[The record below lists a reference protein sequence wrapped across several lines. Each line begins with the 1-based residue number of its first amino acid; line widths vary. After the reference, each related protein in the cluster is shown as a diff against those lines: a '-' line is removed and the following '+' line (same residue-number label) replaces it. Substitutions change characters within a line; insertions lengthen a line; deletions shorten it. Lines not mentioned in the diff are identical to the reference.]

1 MTDPLSDYLAAIVKF
16 PLLTA
21 EQEIQLGRQVARY
34 MELRNAPEERTNQ
47 ELRQIKIGIRARDT
61 IIKSNLR
68 LVVHAAKKYSNR
80 LKSNSM
86 ELIDL
91 IQEGAFGLQRAA
103 ELFDPSRGYKFS
115 TYSYWWIRQ
124 SISRAIYN
132 NERLVKIP
140 QRLLDKL
147 YQASKAEAEFA
158 QVNGRTPTRR
168 ELAAIIGITAEELAT
183 LVNYNA
189 PHASLNQSFTDD
201 GSCIIDLIA
210 DPNVPDEMMTDEYS
224 EQLQLA
230 FFYLSD
236 SDREVIARRY
246 GLNGEAE
253 TLTAIAQDRGLSR
266 ERVRQQTEVA
276 KNKLKL
282 LMTK

>member
-1 MTDPLSDYLAAIVKF
+1 MIDPLSDYLAAITKF

-34 MELRNAPEERTNQ
+34 MELRNAPGERTKQ

-61 IIKSNLR
+61 IVKSNLR
-68 LVVHAAKKYSNR
+68 LVVHAAKRYSSC
-80 LKSNSM
+80 LKSNNM

-140 QRLLDKL
+140 QRVLDKL
-147 YQASKAEAEFA
+147 YQATKAEAEFV
-158 QVNGRTPTRR
+158 QVNGRTPTRK
-168 ELAAIIGITAEELAT
+168 ELAAIVGITADELAT
-183 LVNYNA
+183 LVNYNM

-201 GSCIIDLIA
+201 GHCIIDLIA
-210 DPNVPDEMMTDEYS
+210 DPNVPDEMITDEYS
-224 EQLQLA
+224 EQLNLG

-236 SDREVIARRY
+236 LDREIIARRY
-246 GLNGEAE
+246 GLNGEVE
-253 TLTAIAQDRGLSR
+253 TLTVIAQDCGISR
-266 ERVRQQTEVA
+266 ERVRQKTEVA

>member
-1 MTDPLSDYLAAIVKF
+1 MIDPLSDYLAAITKF

-34 MELRNAPEERTNQ
+34 MELRNAPSERTKQ

-61 IIKSNLR
+61 IVKSNLR
-68 LVVHAAKKYSNR
+68 LVVHAAKRYSSC
-80 LKSNSM
+80 LKSNNM

-140 QRLLDKL
+140 QRVLDKL
-147 YQASKAEAEFA
+147 YQATKAEAEFV

-168 ELAAIIGITAEELAT
+168 ELAAIVGITADELAT

-201 GSCIIDLIA
+201 GNCIIDLIA
-210 DPNVPDEMMTDEYS
+210 DPNVPDETMTDEYS

-236 SDREVIARRY
+236 TDREIIARRY
-246 GLNGEAE
+246 GLNGEVE
-253 TLTAIAQDRGLSR
+253 TLTAIAKDCGLSR
-266 ERVRQQTEVA
+266 ERIRQKTEVA

>member
-1 MTDPLSDYLAAIVKF
+1 MIDPLSDYLAAIAKF

-34 MELRNAPEERTNQ
+34 MELRNAPGKRTNQ
-47 ELRQIKIGIRARDT
+47 DLRQIKIGIRARDT
-61 IIKSNLR
+61 IVKSNLR
-68 LVVHAAKKYSNR
+68 LVVHVAKRYSNC
-80 LKSNSM
+80 LKSNNM

-140 QRLLDKL
+140 QRVLDKL
-147 YQASKAEAEFA
+147 YQATKAEAEFA
-158 QVNGRTPTRR
+158 QVNGRTPTRK
-168 ELAAIIGITAEELAT
+168 ELAAIVGITADELAT
-183 LVNYNA
+183 LANYNM

-201 GSCIIDLIA
+201 GNCIIDLIA
-210 DPNVPDEMMTDEYS
+210 DPNVPDEIMTDEYS

-236 SDREVIARRY
+236 SDRDIIARRY
-246 GLNGEAE
+246 GLNGEVE
-253 TLTAIAQDRGLSR
+253 TLTVIAEDYGISR
-266 ERVRQQTEVA
+266 EGVRQKAEVA

>member
-1 MTDPLSDYLAAIVKF
+1 MTDPLSDYLAAITKF

-34 MELRNAPEERTNQ
+34 MELRNAPGERTKQ

-61 IIKSNLR
+61 IVKSNLR
-68 LVVHAAKKYSNR
+68 LVVHAAKKYSNC
-80 LKSNSM
+80 LKSNNM

-140 QRLLDKL
+140 QRVLDKL
-147 YQASKAEAEFA
+147 YQATKAEAEFV

-201 GSCIIDLIA
+201 GNCIIDLIA

-253 TLTAIAQDRGLSR
+253 TLTAIAQDRGVSR

>member
-140 QRLLDKL
+140 QRVLDKL
-147 YQASKAEAEFA
+147 YQATKAEAEFA

-201 GSCIIDLIA
+201 GNCIIDLIA
-210 DPNVPDEMMTDEYS
+210 DPNVTDEMMTDEYS

>member
-1 MTDPLSDYLAAIVKF
+1 MIDPLSDYLAAIGKF

-21 EQEIQLGRQVARY
+21 EQEIRLGRQVARH
-34 MELRNAPEERTNQ
+34 MELRNAPGERTKQ

-61 IIKSNLR
+61 IVKSNLR

-80 LKSNSM
+80 LKSNNM

-140 QRLLDKL
+140 QRVLDKL
-147 YQASKAEAEFA
+147 YQATKAEAEFV
-158 QVNGRTPTRR
+158 QVNGRTPTRK
-168 ELAAIIGITAEELAT
+168 ELAAIVGITADELAT
-183 LVNYNA
+183 LVNYNM

-201 GSCIIDLIA
+201 GICIIDLIA

-236 SDREVIARRY
+236 SDREIIARRY
-246 GLNGEAE
+246 GLNGEVE
-253 TLTAIAQDRGLSR
+253 TLTAIAQDCGLSR
-266 ERVRQQTEVA
+266 ERVRQKTEVA

>member
-1 MTDPLSDYLAAIVKF
+1 MIDPLSDYLAAITKF

-34 MELRNAPEERTNQ
+34 MELRNAPGERTKQ

-61 IIKSNLR
+61 IVKSNLR
-68 LVVHAAKKYSNR
+68 LVVHAAKKYSNC
-80 LKSNSM
+80 LKSNNM

-140 QRLLDKL
+140 QRVLDKL
-147 YQASKAEAEFA
+147 YQATKAEAEFV
-158 QVNGRTPTRR
+158 QVNGRTPTRK
-168 ELAAIIGITAEELAT
+168 ELAAIVGISADELAT

-236 SDREVIARRY
+236 SDREIIARRY
-246 GLNGEAE
+246 GLNGEVE
-253 TLTAIAQDRGLSR
+253 TLTAIAQDCGLSR
-266 ERVRQQTEVA
+266 ERVRQKTEVA

-282 LMTK
+282 LMNK

>member
-1 MTDPLSDYLAAIVKF
+1 MIDPLSDYLAAITKF

-34 MELRNAPEERTNQ
+34 MELRNAPGERTKQ

-61 IIKSNLR
+61 IVKSNLR
-68 LVVHAAKKYSNR
+68 LVVHAAKRYSSC
-80 LKSNSM
+80 LKSNNM

-140 QRLLDKL
+140 QRVLDKL
-147 YQASKAEAEFA
+147 YQATKAEAEFV
-158 QVNGRTPTRR
+158 QINGRTPTRK
-168 ELAAIIGITAEELAT
+168 ELAAIVGITADELAT
-183 LVNYNA
+183 LVNYNM

-201 GSCIIDLIA
+201 GHCIIDLIA
-210 DPNVPDEMMTDEYS
+210 DPNVPDEMITDEYS

-236 SDREVIARRY
+236 LDREIIARRY
-246 GLNGEAE
+246 GLNGEVE
-253 TLTAIAQDRGLSR
+253 TLTVIAQDCGISR
-266 ERVRQQTEVA
+266 ERVRQKTEVA

>member
-1 MTDPLSDYLAAIVKF
+1 MTDPLSDYLAAITKF

-34 MELRNAPEERTNQ
+34 MELRNAPGERTKQ

-61 IIKSNLR
+61 IVKSNLR
-68 LVVHAAKKYSNR
+68 LVVHAAKKYSNC
-80 LKSNSM
+80 LKSNNM

-140 QRLLDKL
+140 QRVLDKL
-147 YQASKAEAEFA
+147 YQATKAEAEFV

-189 PHASLNQSFTDD
+189 PHASLNQ
-201 GSCIIDLIA
+201 
-210 DPNVPDEMMTDEYS
+210 
-224 EQLQLA
+224 
-230 FFYLSD
+230 
-236 SDREVIARRY
+236 
-246 GLNGEAE
+246 
-253 TLTAIAQDRGLSR
+253 
-266 ERVRQQTEVA
+266 
-276 KNKLKL
+276 
-282 LMTK
+282 